1 MSILSKLNILVRFE
15 LFTFS
20 FLGFEE
26 HLFYRAFLIQST
38 CSFMFT
44 DAMFLPCYI
53 LFELETSIKGYAQ
66 KLKTHELFWQILFTH
81 LNLVHLVCF
90 AI

>member
-26 HLFYRAFLIQST
+26 HPFYRAFLIQNS
-38 CSFMFT
+38 CSFRFT
-44 DAMFLPCYI
+44 EAMFLPCYI
-53 LFELETSIKGYAQ
+53 LFELETSIKGYAR
-66 KLKTHELFWQILFTH
+66 KLKTHELFWQILFAYQ
-81 LNLVHLVCF
+81 NFVYVVCF

>member
-1 MSILSKLNILVRFE
+1 
-15 LFTFS
+15 
-20 FLGFEE
+20 
-26 HLFYRAFLIQST
+26 
-38 CSFMFT
+38 
-44 DAMFLPCYI
+44 MFLPCYI